1 MPNNSS
7 LSAMKDQARALLTQW
22 RGDRYVFGLGCFG
35 RLGEVAA
42 MLGRR
47 ASVIASGVGK
57 PWGPPIHEA
66 ARKSLAAAGVELA
79 GDLIRGA
86 ANNSPREDVS
96 RIAAALAA
104 QRPDL
109 VISIG
114 GGSNIDAA
122 KTAAAWHVL
131 GDKYPDLDAW
141 FGMGQVTAMLRS
153 TGRRLIPLVVAQ
165 LASASGSHLTKYAN
179 ITDMRTHQKMLIID
193 EALVPPRA
201 IFDYGLTVTMP
212 PDFTMDGAMDG
223 HAHCLEVLLG
233 LPAAKFAQGSEVA
246 LLGIDLVVRNLKAA
260 LRSPSD
266 LAAREALGL
275 ATDLGGYSIMIGG
288 TSGGHL
294 TSFSLV
300 DILPHG
306 RAVALMNPY
315 YVVFFAPAIEDR
327 LRAVGEIY
335 RKAGYV
341 KADLSRLGG
350 RALGEAVA
358 DGMIALARSIGYP
371 TTLAEV
377 PGFTDAHIDRAL
389 AAAKDPKL
397 ASKLQNMPIP
407 MTAETVD
414 RYMRPILEAARAGR
428 FELIRNMA

>member
-1 MPNNSS
+1 
-7 LSAMKDQARALLTQW
+7 MKDRARALLSGW
-22 RGDRYVFGLGCFG
+22 RGDRYVFGLGCFD
-35 RLGEVAA
+35 RLGRMAVA
-42 MLGRR
+42 LGRR
-47 ASVIASGVGK
+47 ASVVASGVGK
-57 PWGPPIHEA
+57 PWGTPIHDA
-66 ARKSLAAAGVELA
+66 ARASLAAAGVELA
-79 GDLIRGA
+79 GDIIRGA
-86 ANNSPREDVS
+86 GNNTPREDVS

-122 KTAAAWHVL
+122 KAAAAYHVL
-131 GDKYPDLDAW
+131 GDKFPDIDSW
-141 FGMGQVTAMLRS
+141 FGLGRVTAMLRA
-153 TGRRLIPLVVAQ
+153 TGRRMIPLVVAQ
-165 LASASGSHLTKYAN
+165 LAAASGSHLTKYAN
-179 ITDMRTHQKMLIID
+179 ITDMRSCQKMLIID

-201 IFDYGLTVTMP
+201 LFDYRLTVTMP

-223 HAHCLEVLLG
+223 HAHCFEVLMG
-233 LPAAKFAQGSEVA
+233 LPAAKLAQGSEVA
-246 LLGIDLVVRNLKAA
+246 LLGIDLIVANLKAA
-260 LRSPSD
+260 LRSPED

-275 ATDLGGYSIMIGG
+275 ATDLGGYAIMIGG

-315 YVVFFAPAIEDR
+315 YAVFFAPAIEDR
-327 LRAVGEIY
+327 LLAVGAVY
-335 RKAGYV
+335 KKAGYV
-341 KADLSRLGG
+341 TADLSRLGG

-389 AAAKDPKL
+389 AAAKNPQL
-397 ASKLQNMPIP
+397 ASKLQNMPVP

-414 RYMRPILEAARAGR
+414 RYMRPILEAARTGR
-428 FELIRNMA
+428 FEFIRNMA

>member
-1 MPNNSS
+1 MGY
-7 LSAMKDQARALLTQW
+7 RA
-22 RGDRYVFGLGCFG
+22 
-35 RLGEVAA
+35 
-42 MLGRR
+42 
-47 ASVIASGVGK
+47 
-57 PWGPPIHEA
+57 
-66 ARKSLAAAGVELA
+66 
-79 GDLIRGA
+79 
-86 ANNSPREDVS
+86 
-96 RIAAALAA
+96 
-104 QRPDL
+104 
-109 VISIG
+109 
-114 GGSNIDAA
+114 
-122 KTAAAWHVL
+122 
-131 GDKYPDLDAW
+131 
-141 FGMGQVTAMLRS
+141 
-153 TGRRLIPLVVAQ
+153 
-165 LASASGSHLTKYAN
+165 SHLTKFAN

-223 HAHCLEVLLG
+223 HAHCFEVLMG
-233 LPAAKFAQGSEVA
+233 LPAEKFAQGSEVA
-246 LLGIDLVVRNLKAA
+246 LLGIDLVVRNLKSA
-260 LRSPSD
+260 LRSPED

-275 ATDLGGYSIMIGG
+275 ATDLGGYAIMIGG

-315 YVVFFAPAIEDR
+315 YAVFFAPAIEDR
-327 LRAVGEIY
+327 LRAIGEIY

-341 KADLSRLGG
+341 TADLSRLGG

-414 RYMRPILEAARAGR
+414 RYMRPILEAARTGR

>member
-1 MPNNSS
+1 MPNDSS
-7 LSAMKDQARALLTQW
+7 PSAMKDRARQLLTQW
-22 RGDRYVFGLGCFG
+22 RGDRYVFGLGCFA
-35 RLGEVAA
+35 RLGELAVA
-42 MLGRR
+42 LGRR
-47 ASVIASGVGK
+47 ASVVASGVGK
-57 PWGPPIHEA
+57 PWGPPIHDA
-66 ARKSLAAAGVELA
+66 ARASLAAAGVELA
-79 GDLIRGA
+79 GDLIPGA

-96 RIAAALAA
+96 RIAESLAA

-122 KTAAAWHVL
+122 KAAAAYHVL
-131 GDKYPDLDAW
+131 GDKYPDIDSW
-141 FGMGQVTAMLRS
+141 FGLGQVTAMLRT
-153 TGRRLIPLVVAQ
+153 TGRRMMPLLVAQ

-193 EALVPPRA
+193 DALVPPRA
-201 IFDYGLTVTMP
+201 LFDYRLTVTMP

-223 HAHCLEVLLG
+223 HAHCFEVLMG
-233 LPAAKFAQGSEVA
+233 IPAAKFAEAARVA
-246 LLGIDLVVRNLKAA
+246 VLGIDLIVSNLKAV
-260 LRSPSD
+260 LRSPED
-266 LAAREALGL
+266 LEAREALGL
-275 ATDLGGYSIMIGG
+275 ATDLGGYAIMIGG

-306 RAVALMNPY
+306 RAVALMNQY
-315 YVVFFAPAIEDR
+315 YAVFFAPAIEDR

-341 KADLSRLGG
+341 TADLDRLGG
-350 RALGEAVA
+350 RSLGQAVA
-358 DGMIALARSIGYP
+358 DGMIALACSIGYP

-397 ASKLQNMPIP
+397 ASKLQNMPVP

-414 RYMRPILEAARAGR
+414 HYMRPILEAARTGR

>member
-1 MPNNSS
+1 MHDDSS
-7 LSAMKDQARALLTQW
+7 PAAMKDRARALLAAW
-22 RGDRYVFGLGCFG
+22 RGDRYVFGLGCFD
-35 RLGEVAA
+35 RLGQLAA
-42 MLGRR
+42 TLGRR

-57 PWGPPIHEA
+57 PWGPPIHDA
-66 ARKSLAAAGVELA
+66 AKKSLAAAGVQLA

-96 RIAAALAA
+96 RIAEALAA

-114 GGSNIDAA
+114 GGSNIDVA
-122 KTAAAWHVL
+122 KTAAAYHVL
-131 GDKYPDLDAW
+131 GDKYPDIDTW
-141 FGMGQVTAMLRS
+141 FGLGRVTAMLRA
-153 TGRRLIPLVVAQ
+153 TGRRMMPLLVAQ

-179 ITDMRTHQKMLIID
+179 ITDMRSCQKMLIID
-193 EALVPPRA
+193 DALVPPRA

-223 HAHCLEVLLG
+223 HAHCFEVLMG
-233 LPAAKFAQGSEVA
+233 LPAAKLAQGSEVA
-246 LLGIDLVVRNLKAA
+246 LLGIELIVANLKAV

-266 LAAREALGL
+266 MEAREALGL
-275 ATDLGGYSIMIGG
+275 ATDLGGYAIMIGG

-315 YVVFFAPAIEDR
+315 YAVFFAPAIEDR
-327 LRAVGEIY
+327 LRAVGEVY
-335 RKAGYV
+335 KKAGYV
-341 KADLSRLGG
+341 TADLTRLSG

-358 DGMIALARSIGYP
+358 DGMIALASSIGYP

-389 AAAKDPKL
+389 AAAKNPQL
-397 ASKLQNMPIP
+397 ASKLQNMPVP

-414 RYMRPILEAARAGR
+414 RYMRPILEAARTGR
-428 FELIRNMA
+428 FDLIRNMA

>member
-1 MPNNSS
+1 
-7 LSAMKDQARALLTQW
+7 MKDQARALLARW
-22 RGDRYVFGLGCFG
+22 RGDRYVFGLGCFA
-35 RLGEVAA
+35 RLGELAA
-42 MLGRR
+42 TLGRR

-57 PWGPPIHEA
+57 LWGPPIHEA
-66 ARKSLAAAGVELA
+66 ARASLAAAGVELA

-131 GDKYPDLDAW
+131 GEKYPDLKTW
-141 FGMGQVTAMLRS
+141 FGMGQVTAMLRA
-153 TGRRLIPLVVAQ
+153 TGRRLMPLVAAQ

-179 ITDMRTHQKMLIID
+179 ITDMRSCQKMLIID
-193 EALVPPRA
+193 DALVPPRA

-223 HAHCLEVLLG
+223 HAHCFEVLMG

-246 LLGIDLVVRNLKAA
+246 LLGIELIVANLKAA
-260 LRSPSD
+260 LRSPGD

-275 ATDLGGYSIMIGG
+275 ATDLGGYAIMIGG

-300 DILPHG
+300 DILTHG

-315 YVVFFAPAIEDR
+315 YAVFFAPAIEDR

-335 RKAGYV
+335 KKAGYLA
-341 KADLSRLGG
+341 ADLSRLGG
-350 RALGEAVA
+350 RSLGEAVA

>member
-1 MPNNSS
+1 
-7 LSAMKDQARALLTQW
+7 MKDQARALLTQW
-22 RGDRYVFGLGCFG
+22 RGDRYVFGLGCFR
-35 RLGEVAA
+35 RLGELAA
-42 MLGRR
+42 TLGRR

-122 KTAAAWHVL
+122 KAAAAYHVL
-131 GDKYPDLDAW
+131 GNKFPDLGAW

-223 HAHCLEVLLG
+223 HAHCFEVLMG
-233 LPAAKFAQGSEVA
+233 LPAEKFAQGSEVA
-246 LLGIDLVVRNLKAA
+246 LLGIDLIVSNLKAA
-260 LRSPSD
+260 LRSPDD

-275 ATDLGGYSIMIGG
+275 ATDLGGYAIMIGG

-315 YVVFFAPAIEDR
+315 YAVFFAPAIEDR
-327 LRAVGEIY
+327 LRGVGEIY
-335 RKAGYV
+335 KKAGYLA
-341 KADLSRLGG
+341 ADLSQLSG

-389 AAAKDPKL
+389 AAAKNPQL

-414 RYMRPILEAARAGR
+414 RYMRPILEAARTGR
-428 FELIRNMA
+428 FELIRNMDR